1 MNNNHNIED
10 VKSVNIRSMDIKR
23 RLLMSPSM
31 VATFE
36 SFLKKN
42 ISDEVLVVNTNIG
55 MEVYYYSKND
65 YSTFIRESVLLY
77 TLKQID
83 QSKLKFRNN
92 LNKEEV
98 YQSFREALMTFAQYP
113 QIFLA
118 YTKKFIHLKRQ
129 NESSQYVIPILSL
142 FFEEVLKVL
151 TKTNKIPHYEKV
163 NRANN
168 KPQKPD
174 PDKLVIQDLISEILL
189 KKHYN

>member
-1 MNNNHNIED
+1 MNDNHNIEG
-10 VKSVNIRSMDIKR
+10 VKSVNIRSLDIKR
-23 RLLMSPSM
+23 RLLMSSSM
-31 VATFE
+31 VAAFE

-42 ISDEVLVVNTNIG
+42 IGDEVLIVNTNIG

-98 YQSFREALMTFAQYP
+98 YQSFCEALMTFAQYP

-129 NESSQYVIPILSL
+129 NESSHYVIPILSG
-142 FFEEVLKVL
+142 FFEEVLEVL
-151 TKTNKIPHYEKV
+151 TKTNKIPHYEKIK
-163 NRANN
+163 RANN
-168 KPQKPD
+168 TSQKPD
-174 PDKLVIQDLISEILL
+174 PNTLVIQDLISEILL